1 MNKLGPFAAAA
12 QYAPRFFQVRRRTWV
27 GVGVGVLVLFGLL
40 IWAGVALISWFFGQA
55 QGVLGTAPQTARG
68 ALDQVAQAV
77 PGIREKLGE
86 FVPALKQPPTQSDV
100 SGNDI
105 GPVARYPG
113 LVRTSWQQAGKQVVV
128 EFEGDADYAAVLD
141 HYTKGFAALGFVQS
155 VQSATPEAEAH
166 EYAKDGERIA
176 LKLARQSSGKVKV
189 GIETRL
195 P

>member
-1 MNKLGPFAAAA
+1 MNKPGPFAFAA
-12 QYAPRFFQVRRRTWV
+12 QFAPRFFQIRRRTWIAV
-27 GVGVGVLVLFGLL
+27 GVGLLVLFGLF
-40 IWAGVALISWFFGQA
+40 IWAAVALMGWFFGQA
-55 QGVLGTAPQTARG
+55 QGLLGTAPQAARG
-68 ALDQVAQAV
+68 ALEQVEQVV
-77 PGIREKLGE
+77 PSVREKLGE
-86 FVPALKQPPTQSDV
+86 FVPALKPHSPQRDV

-113 LVRTSWQQAGKQVVV
+113 LVRTTWQQAGKQVVV
-128 EFEGDADYAAVLD
+128 EYEGEADYSAVLD